1 MDPRKL
7 QTSLILHQQSN
18 TGGSLMMAMN
28 KYIGFM
34 GHALP
39 PPPPPPPNHDTTFM
53 MTDGVDEA
61 SEIMTSD
68 DERGDESSS
77 NLTTTD
83 ANAAYY
89 LHYPA
94 SQELLFHDAESEV
107 ESSHFVTT
115 PMLREDWSL
124 MELRGWGASHSS
136 SRQHHHHHN
145 YSSTYTGTS
154 TSEYVSRESTT
165 SRASL
170 NNSSVSISADND
182 ILNIENMINNHEEM
196 EMCGDISKG
205 NNNDG
210 TFHVNNACD
219 AGHISGNGA
228 VCDDDDEGDK
238 SDKSVRDV
246 DNKKDYNA
254 RDANEK
260 KYKRKL
266 FSFNDFHPFL
276 SIILASLLNWLDK
289 YFRRVS
295 QPRSRIKINV
305 GKRDK
310 IG

>member
-145 YSSTYTGTS
+145 
-154 TSEYVSRESTT
+154 
-165 SRASL
+165 
-170 NNSSVSISADND
+170 
-182 ILNIENMINNHEEM
+182 
-196 EMCGDISKG
+196 
-205 NNNDG
+205 
-210 TFHVNNACD
+210 VN
-219 AGHISGNGA
+219 G
-228 VCDDDDEGDK
+228 VDDDDYGDYGGN
-238 SDKSVRDV
+238 DD
-246 DNKKDYNA
+246 DDDDA
-254 RDANEK
+254 RSEISCEMNPH
-260 KYKRKL
+260 
-266 FSFNDFHPFL
+266 N
-276 SIILASLLNWLDK
+276 
-289 YFRRVS
+289 
-295 QPRSRIKINV
+295 NV
-305 GKRDK
+305 APCAHGVL
-310 IG
+310 